1 MLPDI
6 KSKTN
11 QQTHAVTHNQKKRKL
26 IFDSSRSS
34 LHSVSEKANSTIN
47 PEKNQSNYKN

>member
-6 KSKTN
+6 KSKVC

-26 IFDSSRSS
+26 IFDTSRSS
-34 LHSVSEKANSTIN
+34 LHSFSEKGQSTVN
-47 PEKNQSNYKN
+47 PEKNSSNYKK